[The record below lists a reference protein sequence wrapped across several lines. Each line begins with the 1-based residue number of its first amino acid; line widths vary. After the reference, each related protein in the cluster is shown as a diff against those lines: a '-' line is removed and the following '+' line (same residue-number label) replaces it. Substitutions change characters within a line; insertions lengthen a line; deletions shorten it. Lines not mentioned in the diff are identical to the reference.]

1 MPKVI
6 FHRDGGATDVVAVD
20 AGSTVMR
27 AAVQNGVAGIVG
39 ECGGQAM
46 CATCHVY
53 VREPYLDA
61 LPAISEDEEEML
73 ECTAAPRDERRSR
86 LGCQLALGGAGGL
99 EEVEVDVPAT
109 QI

>member
-6 FHRDGGATDVVAVD
+6 YHHDGRATDIVTAD
-20 AGSTVMR
+20 AGSNVMR

-61 LPAISEDEEEML
+61 LPEIGEDEEEML
-73 ECTAAPRDERRSR
+73 ECTAEPRDERRSR
-86 LGCQLALGGAGGL
+86 LGCQLTLGDGL
-99 EEVEVDVPAT
+99 EEVEVDVPES
-109 QI
+109 QV

>member
-6 FHRDGGATDVVAVD
+6 FHHASGGTDVVDAP
-20 AGSTVMR
+20 AGSSVMR

-53 VREPYLDA
+53 VRAAYLDR
-61 LPAISEDEEEML
+61 LPEIGEDEEEML
-73 ECTAAPRDERRSR
+73 DCTADPRDEQRSR
-86 LGCQLALGGAGGL
+86 LGCQLALGPDL
-99 EEVEVDVPAT
+99 EEVEVDVPAS

>member
-1 MPKVI
+1 
-6 FHRDGGATDVVAVD
+6 
-20 AGSTVMR
+20 
-27 AAVQNGVAGIVG
+27 
-39 ECGGQAM
+39 
-46 CATCHVY
+46 
-53 VREPYLDA
+53 VREPHLDA

-86 LGCQLALGGAGGL
+86 LGCQLTLGAGGL

>member
-6 FHRDGGATDVVAVD
+6 YHHEDGTTEVVAAD
-20 AGSTVMR
+20 AGTNVMR

-53 VREPYLDA
+53 VHEPYLDS
-61 LPAISEDEEEML
+61 LPEVSEDEEEML
-73 ECTAAPRDERRSR
+73 DCTAAPRDERRSR
-86 LGCQLALGGAGGL
+86 LGCQLALGGDL